1 MQCTPVTVGRG
12 RGRSRR
18 WGRHGQRSGGGT
30 NEGRGD
36 GNTKAVDGI
45 FPAKGCFTCDKKGQR
60 VADYAE
66 KLCRRCN
73 GWGHAADVCS
83 TAKEETASGGEQGGI
98 ERRRRCTWYGPGF
111 SFQGQRGRRVLQCRK
126 RNGRRRVGI
135 AGRRQGLGFRQWRVY
150 SHDALCRQHGE
161 APKT

>member
-83 TAKEETASGGEQGGI
+83 TAKEETVLAAESKGGSRDGGGVHGTAQGSAFKAREAG
-98 ERRRRCTWYGPGF
+98 ECYNAV
-111 SFQGQRGRRVLQCRK
+111 RGME
-126 RNGRRRVGI
+126 
-135 AGRRQGLGFRQWRVY
+135 
-150 SHDALCRQHGE
+150 DGE
-161 APKT
+161 